1 MSCAYYRIMG
11 SYPAHINKVKG
22 KVSWHYDYFLT
33 VGAFIVKGSSK
44 VKIVRFISCRS
55 THFVTSVINYIIFVG
70 ANTVRPPTDKAIS
83 RTVIFNITLFAVK
96 INGVDLC

>member
-1 MSCAYYRIMG
+1 
-11 SYPAHINKVKG
+11 
-22 KVSWHYDYFLT
+22 YFLT
-33 VGAFIVKGSSK
+33 VGASIVKGSSK
-44 VKIVRFISCRS
+44 VIFDRFITCRS
-55 THFVTSVINYIIFVG
+55 THLVTSVINYIIFVG